1 MKKQSFGIILAAVLG
16 AGSLFSAVIPGTDA
30 LFTTALPG
38 TGAVTV
44 QAEASNSFGG
54 SGSEEDD
61 SYQDFAASEFSLV
74 LDEADLLTD
83 EEESQ
88 LLDKLEAI
96 TGEYNLEVAVA
107 TVESKDGN
115 EMNYFTDHFF
125 DENGYGT
132 GENHDGILFMVS
144 IGDREWHI
152 TTHGYGMTVFNQD
165 GLDYLK
171 EKVQPELKDED
182 FAGAFNEF
190 ADQCEMFLERAEIG
204 RAHV

>member
-44 QAEASNSFGG
+44 QAAASNSFGG

-61 SYQDFAASEFSLV
+61 SYQDFAASEFSLI

-88 LLDKLEAI
+88 LLDSWKP
-96 TGEYNLEVAVA
+96 
-107 TVESKDGN
+107 SPGN
-115 EMNYFTDHFF
+115 T
-125 DENGYGT
+125 
-132 GENHDGILFMVS
+132 IWKWQLP
-144 IGDREWHI
+144 
-152 TTHGYGMTVFNQD
+152 Q
-165 GLDYLK
+165 
-171 EKVQPELKDED
+171 
-182 FAGAFNEF
+182 
-190 ADQCEMFLERAEIG
+190 
-204 RAHV
+204 

>member
-96 TGEYNLEVAVA
+96 GNAYNMGKADIYASLAGLWEIKELQGFTVGALVWTALALLWPLKRAIQGMLALIVGVAPKA
-107 TVESKDGN
+107 LSA
-115 EMNYFTDHFF
+115 
-125 DENGYGT
+125 
-132 GENHDGILFMVS
+132 L
-144 IGDREWHI
+144 WC
-152 TTHGYGMTVFNQD
+152 
-165 GLDYLK
+165 GLALLAALAAQGG
-171 EKVQPELKDED
+171 VLALLLARQP
-182 FAGAFNEF
+182 
-190 ADQCEMFLERAEIG
+190 
-204 RAHV
+204 

>member
-1 MKKQSFGIILAAVLG
+1 MLG

-88 LLDKLEAI
+88 HSWISWKAI
-96 TGEYNLEVAVA
+96 TGEYESGSGSCHSR
-107 TVESKDGN
+107 VE
-115 EMNYFTDHFF
+115 
-125 DENGYGT
+125 
-132 GENHDGILFMVS
+132 
-144 IGDREWHI
+144 RR
-152 TTHGYGMTVFNQD
+152 Q
-165 GLDYLK
+165 
-171 EKVQPELKDED
+171 
-182 FAGAFNEF
+182 
-190 ADQCEMFLERAEIG
+190 
-204 RAHV
+204 

>member
-38 TGAVTV
+38 MGAVTV

-115 EMNYFTDHFF
+115 EMIISSMRMVTEPAKTTTESCSWSALATVNGTLPPTD
-125 DENGYGT
+125 
-132 GENHDGILFMVS
+132 MV
-144 IGDREWHI
+144 
-152 TTHGYGMTVFNQD
+152 
-165 GLDYLK
+165 
-171 EKVQPELKDED
+171 
-182 FAGAFNEF
+182 
-190 ADQCEMFLERAEIG
+190 
-204 RAHV
+204 